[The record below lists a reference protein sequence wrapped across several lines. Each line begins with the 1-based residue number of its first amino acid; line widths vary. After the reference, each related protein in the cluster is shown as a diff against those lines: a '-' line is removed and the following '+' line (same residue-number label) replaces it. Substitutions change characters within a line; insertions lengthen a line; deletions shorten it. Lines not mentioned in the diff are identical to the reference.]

1 VACRHI
7 LVPRSARV
15 EGVGLLEAALP
26 TRSITVLDMLAA
38 TLGYSLVFGVL
49 NGLWWVMVL
58 RGPYWLYRRRGHRD
72 AGKFWTPWGLTIAG
86 VIAVISTLVT
96 LAGNY

>member
-1 VACRHI
+1 MAEPGR
-7 LVPRSARV
+7 
-15 EGVGLLEAALP
+15 P
-26 TRSITVLDMLAA
+26 TDSERPLYGNSLDYGAHMLAA

-86 VIAVISTLVT
+86 VIAVISTFVT